1 MSTSEFLDG
10 IIIQSNMNKK
20 RTRAGERTIIRV
32 IRVMGGKE
40 GGERV
45 TKIGQVICGL
55 ICVGVK
61 ECVSRNP

>member
-1 MSTSEFLDG
+1 
-10 IIIQSNMNKK
+10 MNKK